1 MNLKEN
7 ERILI
12 ILYKDYFKH
21 LFKVHICCSL
31 ALFCHI
37 TLFFHFIFECLISLL
52 LLSLILPL
60 IESNL
65 FYCGSQFSL
74 KKQ

>member
-21 LFKVHICCSL
+21 LFKVHICFVHWLC
-31 ALFCHI
+31 FV
-37 TLFFHFIFECLISLL
+37 TLPFFSFHL
-52 LLSLILPL
+52 
-60 IESNL
+60 
-65 FYCGSQFSL
+65 
-74 KKQ
+74 